1 MYNFSLMK
9 IRLNEIPEEGRNY
22 IFNRQT
28 AELNSTL
35 QDLINNNPYDVVLDI
50 KPLNAKDFTVTGSV
64 STQTKEQCSRCAE
77 DFDMAIDKKIR
88 EILIPNQEEDRTGK
102 YAKTSST
109 LVTADSNE
117 TSVSVT
123 EYNKLQFDLGEFLHE
138 AIALEVPFNPFCP
151 NCKKAKN
158 DKPFIYDE
166 KMSEDTK
173 PNPFQALKGLKL
185 N

>member
-1 MYNFSLMK
+1 MK

-22 IFNRQT
+22 IFNRKT
-28 AELNSTL
+28 SELNTAL
-35 QDLINNNPYDVVLDI
+35 QDLINTNPYDVNLDI
-50 KPLNAKDFTVTGSV
+50 RPLNPKDFTVTGTV
-64 STQTKEQCSRCAE
+64 TTKSEQQCSRCAE
-77 DFDMAIDKKIR
+77 DFDFIIDKKIR
-88 EILIPNQEEDRTGK
+88 EILIPAHEEGRTGK

-123 EYNKLQFDLGEFLHE
+123 EYSNLQFDLGEFMHE
-138 AIALEVPFNPFCP
+138 MVALEVPFNPFCTK
-151 NCKKAKN
+151 CIKLKN
-158 DKPFIYDE
+158 EKPFVYDE
-166 KMSEDTK
+166 KMSEETK